1 MRCEWSFF
9 KVTTPLLFVLQEL
22 TGVYVNNYDGSLNT
36 ANGFPVFGTV
46 IKANFVTKKDDKT
59 AVASLTDEDI
69 RAIHQLAKEENI
81 AERVSW
87 RWSCQRVGGAARG
100 WVGLPEGGWGC
111 QRVGGAARGWVGLP
125 YSAV

>member
-1 MRCEWSFF
+1 M
-9 KVTTPLLFVLQEL
+9 
-22 TGVYVNNYDGSLNT
+22 YVNNYDGSLNT

-81 AERVSW
+81 AERVSGK
-87 RWSCQRVGGAARG
+87 RCGYQRVGGAARE
-100 WVGLPEGGWGC
+100 WVGLPDTDS
-111 QRVGGAARGWVGLP
+111 VP
-125 YSAV
+125 

>member
-1 MRCEWSFF
+1 MKCEWSFIT
-9 KVTTPLLFVLQEL
+9 VTTPLLFVLQEL

-81 AERVSW
+81 AERVS
-87 RWSCQRVGGAARG
+87 
-100 WVGLPEGGWGC
+100 
-111 QRVGGAARGWVGLP
+111 
-125 YSAV
+125 